1 MRRLRFKS
9 WLFAGLILTPC
20 LASAAGLGGMT
31 VLSALGQPL
40 HAQIDL
46 SSVKTEELG
55 SLSVRLASPDA
66 YRQAGLQYSGSLANL
81 SLGIEK
87 RATGEPYIKVM
98 STRPANELIIDLLV
112 DLDWSSGRIMRA
124 YRVTLNPPER

>member
-1 MRRLRFKS
+1 MRKFWFRR

-46 SSVKTEELG
+46 SAVTKDELG

-66 YRQAGLQYSGSLANL
+66 YKQAGLQYSGSLANL

-87 RATGEPYIKVM
+87 RPTGEPYIKVM
-98 STRPANELIIDLLV
+98 SVRPANELIIDLLV
-112 DLDWSSGRIMRA
+112 DLNWSDGRIMRA